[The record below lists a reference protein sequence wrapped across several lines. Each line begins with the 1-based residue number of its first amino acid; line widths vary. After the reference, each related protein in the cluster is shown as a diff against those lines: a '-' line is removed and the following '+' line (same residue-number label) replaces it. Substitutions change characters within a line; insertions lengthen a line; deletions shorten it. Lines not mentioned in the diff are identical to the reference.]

1 MDEILFPDKHTE
13 RARESAP
20 SCPET
25 LPLFDIQAG
34 EELKEAAIQ
43 RVGENADPM
52 WFIMALGAALECA
65 QTAEEFTTDRVWALL
80 ARREVRDTPEPR
92 AMGAVMRAAAVKGWV
107 YATDRTRSSAR
118 AECHRRPVRVWK
130 SRIYKAEAA

>member
-1 MDEILFPDKHTE
+1 MNRYQDPGEQTSG

-25 LPLFDIQAG
+25 LDIFAG
-34 EELKEAAIQ
+34 EEKKEAAIK

-52 WFIMALGAALECA
+52 WFIVALAAVLECA

-80 ARREVRDTPEPR
+80 ARRGVRDTAEPR
-92 AMGAVMRAAAVKGWV
+92 AMGAVMRQAATDGLIV
-107 YATDRTRSSAR
+107 ATDRTRKSAR
-118 AECHRRPVRVWK
+118 PDCHRRPVRVWR
-130 SRIYKAEAA
+130 SRVYKAEAA